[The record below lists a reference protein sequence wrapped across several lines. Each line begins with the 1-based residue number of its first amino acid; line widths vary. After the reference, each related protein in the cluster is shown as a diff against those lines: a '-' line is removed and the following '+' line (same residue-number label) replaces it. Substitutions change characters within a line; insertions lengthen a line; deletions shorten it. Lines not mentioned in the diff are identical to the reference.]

1 MKFSEMPYSRP
12 DMEALA
18 AATTQTLEAMKAAPN
33 AAGQIAAYDAYEKK
47 MQTAGTMQQIAYI
60 RHTINTKDEFYNA
73 ENDYM
78 DEIGPKLQE
87 LTHRVNTA
95 LLESPYRAELERHY
109 GALMFKNLEIAARSF
124 SPAIVELMQEENKLV
139 SEYQNLYASATVEFD
154 GKIMPLPLLGPYKQ
168 DPDRAVR
175 KAAYEADAKF
185 FDSHRE
191 ELDTLYD
198 KLVKVR
204 DAQAKKMGLP
214 NYIPLGYDR
223 MGRNCYTA
231 KDVAAFRDQIAEDMV
246 PIVAKVKEAQ
256 RRRIGVEKLAFYDEP
271 ISFADG
277 NAVPEG
283 TPDEILAA
291 GKKMY
296 QELSPETAEFIDFMF
311 ENELFDVLSRDGKA
325 PGGYCTEIA
334 DYKSPFIF
342 SNFNATAGD
351 VDVLTHEAGHAFEDY
366 RAFKQEL
373 PSLLHSPT
381 IEACECHSMSMEF
394 LTAPWHHLFFGKQT
408 DKYELGHC
416 EDALVFIPYGCM
428 VDEFQHKVYENPGMT
443 PEQRNELWL
452 SLEKKYR
459 PWIDFD
465 NLPFY
470 SRGGG
475 WQRQLHIYE
484 VPLYYID
491 YCMAQTVAFQFWNL
505 SRENYAEAWKRYMT
519 FVDKA
524 GTATF
529 AELVES
535 AGLKVPY
542 HAGCIKEIG
551 ESISRWLEEHE
562 LG

>member
-18 AATTQTLEAMKAAPN
+18 AATTQTLEAMKSAPN

-87 LTHRVNTA
+87 LSHRVNTA

-154 GKIMPLPLLGPYKQ
+154 GKTMPLPLLGPYKQ

-191 ELDTLYD
+191 KLDTLYD

-351 VDVLTHEAGHAFEDY
+351 VDVLTHEAGHAFEAY

-428 VDEFQHKVYENPGMT
+428 VDEFQHKVYENPEMT

>member
-139 SEYQNLYASATVEFD
+139 SQYQNLYASATVEFD
-154 GKIMPLPLLGPYKQ
+154 GKTMPLPLLGPYKQ

-351 VDVLTHEAGHAFEDY
+351 VDVLTHEAGHAFEAY

>member
-18 AATTQTLEAMKAAPN
+18 AATTQTLEAMKVAPN

-47 MQTAGTMQQIAYI
+47 TQTAGTMQQIAYI

-87 LTHRVNTA
+87 LSHRVNTA

-154 GKIMPLPLLGPYKQ
+154 GKTMPLPLLGPYKQ

-185 FDSHRE
+185 FDSHRD

-351 VDVLTHEAGHAFEDY
+351 VDVLTHEAGHAFEAY

-428 VDEFQHKVYENPGMT
+428 VDEFQHKVYENPEMT

>member
-87 LTHRVNTA
+87 LSHRVNTA

-154 GKIMPLPLLGPYKQ
+154 GKTMPLPLLGPYKQ

-351 VDVLTHEAGHAFEDY
+351 VDVLTHEAGHAFEAY

-428 VDEFQHKVYENPGMT
+428 VDEFQHKVYENPWMT

>member
-60 RHTINTKDEFYNA
+60 HHTINTKDEFYNA

-87 LTHRVNTA
+87 LSHQVNTA
-95 LLESPYRAELERHY
+95 LLESPYRAELEKHY

-154 GKIMPLPLLGPYKQ
+154 GKTMPLPLLGPYKQ

-351 VDVLTHEAGHAFEDY
+351 VDVLTHEAGHAFEAY

-428 VDEFQHKVYENPGMT
+428 VDEFQHKVYENPEMT